1 MPLAIIQ
8 SLELVRGILKVV
20 GDNHVR
26 PSRLLASSDLEVDGL
41 ADLVEWLTG
50 PLQGGSARVSRMSLT
65 VIASL
70 TSALVPY

>member
-26 PSRLLASSDLEVDGL
+26 PRGLLASSDLEIDGL

-50 PLQGGSARVSRMSLT
+50 PLQGVQLGSVACL
-65 VIASL
+65 
-70 TSALVPY
+70 